1 MPLRALPLFLALL
14 AAPAFAQHGVEG
26 LSNPFN
32 TPEDAE
38 AGGRIFRSHC
48 AVCHGPEGSG
58 GKATDLKLGR
68 FRHGSSDSELYT
80 TISDG
85 IPGTEMPGIFFNG
98 KQMWQI
104 VAYVRSLSEGRA
116 AEQAKGDAAKGKAL
130 FFGKGGC
137 TSCHRVNGEGSRTG
151 PDLSDIGAMR
161 SLAHLEAALLD
172 PNQQVL
178 PQHWYVDALTK
189 DGKTVRG
196 RRLNEDTFSV
206 QLLGSDQRLTSLR
219 KQDLKEY
226 KVIKTSA
233 MPSYE
238 GKLSGAELDD
248 LITYLA
254 SLRLAR

>member
-1 MPLRALPLFLALL
+1 MLQKALPLTLVLL
-14 AAPAFAQHGVEG
+14 AAPLLAQHGVEG
-26 LSNPFN
+26 LANPYDS
-32 TPEDAE
+32 PEDVE
-38 AGGRIFRSHC
+38 AGSRIFRSHC

-58 GKATDLKLGR
+58 GKAVDLTLGR
-68 FRHGSSDSELYT
+68 FRHGSSDSDLYK

-116 AEQAKGDAAKGKAL
+116 AEQAKGDPAAGKTVFMSKGCAN
-130 FFGKGGC
+130 
-137 TSCHRVNGEGSRTG
+137 CHRVNGEGSRTG

-161 SLAHLEAALLD
+161 SLAHLEAAVNE

-178 PQHWYVDALTK
+178 PQHWFVSAVTK

-196 RRLNEDTFSV
+196 RRLNEDTYSV
-206 QLLGSDQRLTSLR
+206 QLLGVDQKLTSLR
-219 KQDLKEY
+219 KEDLREY
-226 KVIKTSA
+226 KIIKTST

-238 GKLSGAELDD
+238 GKLSDSEFQN
-248 LITYLA
+248 LIAYLA
-254 SLRLAR
+254 SLRLSH

>member
-1 MPLRALPLFLALL
+1 MLRNALPLCLVLF
-14 AAPAFAQHGVEG
+14 AAPAAAQHGVEG
-26 LSNPFN
+26 LSNPYN

-58 GKATDLKLGR
+58 GKAVDLTLGR

-116 AEQAKGDAAKGKAL
+116 ADQAKGDPAAGKAVFL
-130 FFGKGGC
+130 SKGC
-137 TSCHRVNGEGSRTG
+137 SNCHRVNGEGSRTG

-161 SLAHLEAALLD
+161 SLAHLESAVID

-178 PQHWYVDALTK
+178 PQHWFVQAVTK

-196 RRLNEDTFSV
+196 RRLNEDTYSV
-206 QLLGSDQRLTSLR
+206 QLLGVDQKLTSLR
-219 KQDLKEY
+219 KDELQSY
-226 KVIKTSA
+226 KIIKTST

-238 GKLSGAELDD
+238 GKLSDTEFQNLVA
-248 LITYLA
+248 YMA
-254 SLRLAR
+254 SLRLPR

>member
-1 MPLRALPLFLALL
+1 MLAKALPLCFLFAT
-14 AAPAFAQHGVEG
+14 AAFAQHGVEG
-26 LSNPFN
+26 LSNPYK

-58 GKATDLKLGR
+58 GKAADLTLGR
-68 FRHGSSDSELYT
+68 FRHGSSDSDLYK
-80 TISDG
+80 TISEG

-116 AEQAKGDAAKGKAL
+116 AEQANGDPAAGKAL

-137 TSCHRVNGEGSRTG
+137 SNCHRVNGEGSRTG

-172 PNQQVL
+172 PDQQVL
-178 PQHWYVDALTK
+178 PQHWYVEAVTK
-189 DGKTVRG
+189 DGKTIRG

-206 QLLGSDQRLTSLR
+206 QLLGVDQKLISLR
-219 KQDLKEY
+219 KDELRSYQVVK
-226 KVIKTSA
+226 KSA

-238 GKLSGAELDD
+238 GKLSDAELQN
-248 LITYLA
+248 LLAYMA
-254 SLRLAR
+254 SLRLTR